1 MILLDTTLVFA
12 QLRASDQRLLNL
24 FQAHQAAICGITR
37 AEVLHGVRNAADQSR
52 FLAMLN
58 GLPRVAIPE
67 PLWDQVGLNLAAL
80 RAAGL
85 SLPFS
90 DVVIASVAI
99 HFDME
104 LWARDQHFPMI
115 QNVLPALRLFP
126 EPP

>member
-12 QLRASDQRLLNL
+12 QLRANDLRLLNL
-24 FQAHQAAICGITR
+24 FQSHGAAICGITR
-37 AEVLHGVRNAADQSR
+37 AEVLHGVRNPADQAR

-67 PLWDQVGLNLAAL
+67 PLWDEVGLNLASL

-85 SLPFS
+85 NLPLS

-99 HFDME
+99 HHNVE

-115 QNVLPALRLFP
+115 QSVLPALRLFP

>member
-12 QLRASDQRLLNL
+12 QLRANDLRLLNL
-24 FQAHQAAICGITR
+24 FQAHGAAICGITR
-37 AEVLHGVRNAADQSR
+37 AEVLHGVRNPADQAR

-67 PLWDQVGLNLAAL
+67 PLWDEVGLNLAAL

-85 SLPFS
+85 NLPLS

-99 HFDME
+99 SLDLE

-115 QNVLPALRLFP
+115 QSVLPALRLFP